1 MPHAAP
7 THLTRSSDMSLS
19 GLEVYRV
26 GGAVRDARL
35 GWPWH
40 ECDYVVVGATV
51 EEMQSRGFRP
61 VGRDF
66 PVFLHPKSQE
76 EYALARTERKSGH
89 GYVGFSVHAS
99 PDVTLEDDL
108 IRRDL
113 TINAM
118 AEPLDSTPGEGEL
131 IDPYGG
137 QKDLEARLLRHVSTA
152 FSEDPLRV
160 LRVARFLAR
169 YQGLGFS
176 VADETRELM
185 LGMVESGEV
194 SHLVAERV
202 WKETE
207 KALGEASPEAY
218 FQLLDSLGALA
229 ILMPALARD
238 DAALTSALARL
249 DRLPR
254 LLVDEAE
261 MVCWRMARLIEHLS
275 REEIDVLA
283 QDLRLPSGVRDAAQQ
298 ARLCRELGEA
308 SRREGGVDAADLK
321 AWLDGVD
328 AWRRG
333 ERQGVLIALLAVED
347 RGLARLG
354 NAVWQAATAVSPQA
368 LVAQGLKGAEIGK
381 AMAERRQQAVEQ
393 ALSEWRATP
402 EVHAPH
408 CGCGHGH

>member
-1 MPHAAP
+1 M
-7 THLTRSSDMSLS
+7 TRSAPHRLDASSDRLLQ

-40 ECDYVVVGATV
+40 ECDFVVVGATV
-51 EEMQSRGFRP
+51 EDMQARGFRP

-66 PVFLHPKSQE
+66 PVFLHPQTQE

-89 GYVGFSVHAS
+89 GYVGFTVHAS
-99 PDVTLEDDL
+99 PDVTLEEDL
-108 IRRDL
+108 VRRDL

-118 AEPLDSTPGEGEL
+118 AEPLDSPPGEGEL
-131 IDPYGG
+131 VDPYGG
-137 QKDLEARLLRHVSTA
+137 LADLEARLLRHVSDA

-169 YQGLGFS
+169 YQGLGFT
-176 VADETRELM
+176 VAEETRALM
-185 LGMVESGEV
+185 QGMVESGEV

-218 FQLLDSLGALA
+218 FQLLDELGALSV
-229 ILMPALARD
+229 LMPALARE
-238 DAALTSALARL
+238 ARALESALERL

-254 LLVDEAE
+254 QLVDEAE
-261 MVCWRMARLIEHLS
+261 MVCWRMARLVEHLS
-275 REEIDVLA
+275 REEIDTLA
-283 QDLRLPSGVRDAAQQ
+283 QELRLPSAVRDAAQQ
-298 ARLCRELGEA
+298 ARLCRELNDA
-308 SRREGGVDAADLK
+308 SHREGGVQAEDLK
-321 AWLDGVD
+321 VWLDGVD

-333 ERQGVLIALLAVED
+333 ERQSVLVALLAVED
-347 RGLARLG
+347 KGLARLG
-354 NAVWQAATAVSPQA
+354 NAAWQAATAVSPQS
-368 LVAQGLKGAEIGK
+368 LVAQGLKGVEIGR
-381 AMAERRQQAVEQ
+381 AMGEQRQQAIAE
-393 ALSEWRATP
+393 ALREWRATP

-408 CGCGHGH
+408 CGCGHAH

>member
-1 MPHAAP
+1 MTRIA
-7 THLTRSSDMSLS
+7 THRLTTSSDRLLT

-40 ECDYVVVGATV
+40 ECDFVVVGATV
-51 EEMQSRGFRP
+51 EDMQSRGFRP

-66 PVFLHPKSQE
+66 PVFLHPKTQE

-99 PDVTLEDDL
+99 PEVTLEEDL

-118 AEPLDSTPGEGEL
+118 AEPLDSQPGQGEL
-131 IDPYGG
+131 VDPYGG
-137 QKDLEARLLRHVSTA
+137 LADLEARVLRHVSAA

-169 YQGLGFS
+169 YQGLRFT
-176 VADETRELM
+176 VADETRRLM
-185 LGMVESGEV
+185 VSMVESGEV

-218 FQLLDSLGALA
+218 FQLLDELGALA
-229 ILMPALARD
+229 VLMPALARD
-238 DAALTSALARL
+238 AEMLRQALVKL
-249 DRLPR
+249 DHLPR
-254 LLVDEAE
+254 QLADEAE
-261 MVCWRMARLIEHLS
+261 MVCWRMARLVEHLD
-275 REEIDVLA
+275 RDEIEVLA
-283 QDLRLPSGVRDAAQQ
+283 QDLRLPSAVRDAAQQ
-298 ARLCRELGEA
+298 ARLCRELREA
-308 SRREGGVDAADLK
+308 AQRKGGVTATDLK

-333 ERQGVLIALLAVED
+333 ERQQVLVALLAVD
-347 RGLARLG
+347 DTGLARLG
-354 NAVWQAATAVSPQA
+354 NAVWKAATAVSPQS
-368 LVAQGLKGAEIGK
+368 LVAQGLKGAEIGR
-381 AMAERRQQAVEQ
+381 ALSEQREQAIDT
-393 ALSEWRATP
+393 ALSEWHLMP
-402 EVHAPH
+402 EVHAPQ

>member
-1 MPHAAP
+1 MTRIA
-7 THLTRSSDMSLS
+7 THRLTTSSDRLLA

-40 ECDYVVVGATV
+40 ECDFVVVGASV
-51 EEMQSRGFRP
+51 EDMQARGFRP

-66 PVFLHPKSQE
+66 PVFLHPQTQE

-89 GYVGFSVHAS
+89 GYVGFTVHAS
-99 PDVTLEDDL
+99 PDVTLEEDL
-108 IRRDL
+108 VRRDL

-118 AEPLDSTPGEGEL
+118 AEPLDSQPGQGEL
-131 IDPYGG
+131 IDPHGG
-137 QKDLEARLLRHVSTA
+137 LADLEARLLRHVSAA

-169 YQGLGFS
+169 YQGLGFT
-176 VADETRELM
+176 VADETRQLM
-185 LGMVESGEV
+185 TSMVESGEV

-207 KALGEASPEAY
+207 KALGEANPEAY
-218 FQLLDSLGALA
+218 FQLLDELGALA
-229 ILMPALARD
+229 VLMPALVL
-238 DAALTSALARL
+238 DAAVLPQALLRL

-254 LLVDEAE
+254 HLADESD
-261 MVCWRMARLIEHLS
+261 MVCWRMARLVEHLD
-275 REEIDVLA
+275 RDAIDVLA
-283 QDLRLPSGVRDAAQQ
+283 QDLRLPSAVRDAAQQ
-298 ARLCRELGEA
+298 ARLCRELRETA
-308 SRREGGVDAADLK
+308 QREGGVTAPNLK

-333 ERQGVLIALLAVED
+333 ERQQVLIGLLAVD
-347 RGLARLG
+347 DAGLARLG
-354 NAVWQAATAVSPQA
+354 NMVWQAATAVSPQS
-368 LVAQGLKGAEIGK
+368 LVAQGLKGAEIGR
-381 AMAERRQQAVEQ
+381 ALSQQRQEAIET
-393 ALSEWRATP
+393 ALSEWQAMP

>member
-1 MPHAAP
+1 MTRIA
-7 THLTRSSDMSLS
+7 THRLTTSSDRLLT

-40 ECDYVVVGATV
+40 ECDFVVVGATV
-51 EEMQSRGFRP
+51 EDMQSRGFRP

-66 PVFLHPKSQE
+66 PVFLHPKTQE

-99 PDVTLEDDL
+99 PEVTLEEDL

-118 AEPLDSTPGEGEL
+118 AEPLDSQPGQGEL
-131 IDPYGG
+131 VDPYGG
-137 QKDLEARLLRHVSTA
+137 LADLEARVLRHVSAA

-169 YQGLGFS
+169 YQGLRFT
-176 VADETRELM
+176 VADETRRLM
-185 LGMVESGEV
+185 VSMVESGEV

-218 FQLLDSLGALA
+218 FQLLDELGALA
-229 ILMPALARD
+229 VLMPALARD
-238 DAALTSALARL
+238 AEMLRQALVKL
-249 DRLPR
+249 DHLPR
-254 LLVDEAE
+254 QLADEAE
-261 MVCWRMARLIEHLS
+261 MVCWRMARLVEHLD
-275 REEIDVLA
+275 RDEIEVLA
-283 QDLRLPSGVRDAAQQ
+283 QDLRLPSAVRDAAQQ
-298 ARLCRELGEA
+298 ARLCRETA
-308 SRREGGVDAADLK
+308 TDLK

-333 ERQGVLIALLAVED
+333 ERQQVLVALLAVD
-347 RGLARLG
+347 DTGLARLG
-354 NAVWQAATAVSPQA
+354 NAVWKAATAVSPQS
-368 LVAQGLKGAEIGK
+368 LVAQGLKGAEIGR
-381 AMAERRQQAVEQ
+381 ALSEQREQAIDT
-393 ALSEWRATP
+393 ALSEWHLMP
-402 EVHAPH
+402 EVHAPQ